1 MARARP
7 EDGSAE
13 AELMV
18 HMGEGRLLEQ
28 WGCLGEKRLGGC
40 VDTRFYRRQT
50 APQARFSCRCLASV
64 TIVTDCVARAP

>member
-18 HMGEGRLLEQ
+18 HMGEGRLLGAMGVFGWKE
-28 WGCLGEKRLGGC
+28 
-40 VDTRFYRRQT
+40 TRWLRRNQ
-50 APQARFSCRCLASV
+50 FL
-64 TIVTDCVARAP
+64 